1 MGWKLNKD
9 VKKADK
15 IQDRERRGHQEG
27 KKKRMHWE
35 HKWMSSHRRKG
46 GKYVG
51 ITDIDEGGTEG
62 MRIWLD

>member
-27 KKKRMHWE
+27 KKKRMH
-35 HKWMSSHRRKG
+35 
-46 GKYVG
+46 
-51 ITDIDEGGTEG
+51 
-62 MRIWLD
+62 